1 MNKKTVY
8 DIDVSGKTVFLR
20 VDYNVPQDKNGH
32 ILEDRRI
39 RTTVPTIRYLQEH
52 GAAIVIGAHL
62 GRPKGE
68 IKPELSLK
76 PCAERLGELLGQ
88 KVIFA
93 PDCIGEETN
102 ELKKNL
108 KAGDVLLLENL
119 RFYKGEEKNNPEFT
133 KALIS
138 YCDIAVNDAF
148 GVSHRPHASIVGV
161 GQSVPMVAGILLQ
174 KEIDFLSNVIDNPER
189 PFAAIIGGA
198 KIADKIQVIANLMEK
213 ADVILIGGGMANT
226 FVAAEG
232 YDMGQSLQDKDR
244 FDLARNLMEKAKE
257 LGSSIMLPVDF
268 TAADSFSETAQT
280 KVLEAKDFGDPW
292 MALDIGPKT
301 IQMYACLLYT
311 SDAADE

>member
-93 PDCIGEETN
+93 PDCIGE
-102 ELKKNL
+102 
-108 KAGDVLLLENL
+108 AV
-119 RFYKGEEKNNPEFT
+119 
-133 KALIS
+133 S
-138 YCDIAVNDAF
+138 YT
-148 GVSHRPHASIVGV
+148 HLTLPTT
-161 GQSVPMVAGILLQ
+161 
-174 KEIDFLSNVIDNPER
+174 ER
-189 PFAAIIGGA
+189 
-198 KIADKIQVIANLMEK
+198 V
-213 ADVILIGGGMANT
+213 
-226 FVAAEG
+226 
-232 YDMGQSLQDKDR
+232 
-244 FDLARNLMEKAKE
+244 
-257 LGSSIMLPVDF
+257 
-268 TAADSFSETAQT
+268 
-280 KVLEAKDFGDPW
+280 
-292 MALDIGPKT
+292 
-301 IQMYACLLYT
+301 
-311 SDAADE
+311 